1 MSAEAL
7 VQLAELE
14 KKVQELGAG
23 KQNKLAMVVFS
34 GDLDKL
40 LAAMIIATAAAM
52 GMKVVQFFTFWG
64 TAALRKPD
72 AQVNGKDFMSK
83 MFGWMLPKGRN
94 KVKLSQMNMGGM
106 GTAMMKGLM
115 KKKNAP
121 SLDQLFEIAA
131 QLGVEI
137 KVCEMSMDLWASNM
151 KRSSTTR
158 TYAWR
163 GHISSSCQGIE
174 QSVIHLRRG
183 KCPNLLFPKCL
194 TLRLPCPMPLSR
206 LARNRLGRSRRG
218 H

>member
-1 MSAEAL
+1 MFWAESHVPTHLNLRQPNKTNRYGQRNEKGETRMSSEAL

-40 LAAMIIATAAAM
+40 LAAMIIATGAAAM

-64 TAALRKPD
+64 TAALRKPE
-72 AQVNGKDFMSK
+72 ANVNGKDFMSK

-121 SLDQLFEIAA
+121 SLDQLFDIAA

-137 KVCEMSMDLWASNM
+137 KVCEMSMDLM
-151 KRSSTTR
+151 GFKHEEIID
-158 TYAWR
+158 Y
-163 GHISSSCQGIE
+163 
-174 QSVIHLRRG
+174 
-183 KCPNLLFPKCL
+183 PNLEYVGVATFLAHAKESSNQLFI
-194 TLRLPCPMPLSR
+194 
-206 LARNRLGRSRRG
+206 
-218 H
+218 